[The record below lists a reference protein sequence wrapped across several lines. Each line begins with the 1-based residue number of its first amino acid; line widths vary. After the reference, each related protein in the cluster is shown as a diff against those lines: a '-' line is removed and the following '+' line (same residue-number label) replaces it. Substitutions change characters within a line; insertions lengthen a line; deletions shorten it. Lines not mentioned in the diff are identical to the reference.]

1 MKLFKIKIM
10 GSDIYIRG
18 VLMSFEKDNLK
29 VEAILTSNT
38 DEIGIF
44 EEDKAKIYVEELN
57 KQHDENIFVLEATNG
72 K

>member
-1 MKLFKIKIM
+1 MKLFKIKLM

-18 VLMSFEKDNLK
+18 VLMSFENDNLK

-44 EEDKAKIYVEELN
+44 EEDKAKVYVEELN
-57 KQHDENIFVLEATNG
+57 KQHDANIFILEETNG